1 MSRLSTAYYLNP
13 DVVELA
19 KDLLGKVLCT
29 NIEGIYSSGIIC
41 ETEAYEGITDKASHA
56 YGGRRTQRTETLY
69 SKGGISY
76 VYLCYGIHHLF
87 NVVSNVQN
95 IPHAVLIR
103 GIVPLD
109 GKEHILVRRK
119 SKKFQKNS
127 CIGPGKVSQALG
139 ITTQQN
145 GLSLQDDKIWL
156 EDRNIIPSTNKIISS
171 KRIGIDYA
179 QEDAD
184 LLYRFECFDFQ
195 AKKNN
200 FQITDN

>member
-1 MSRLSTAYYLNP
+1 MKKLPTEYFLNN
-13 DVVELA
+13 DVVALA
-19 KDLLGKVLCT
+19 RDLLGKVLCT
-29 NIEGIYSSGIIC
+29 QIKGKFTTGIIC

-87 NVVSNVQN
+87 NVVSNEEN

-103 GIVPLD
+103 GIVPLE
-109 GKEHILVRRK
+109 GKEHILARRK
-119 SKKFQKNS
+119 LKKFQKNS

-139 ITTQQN
+139 ITTQHN
-145 GLSLQDDKIWL
+145 GLSLQEDNIWL
-156 EDRNIIPSTNKIISS
+156 EDRNLIPSTNKIISS

-179 QEDAD
+179 EEDAE
-184 LLYRFECFDFQ
+184 LLYRYECFDFQ
-195 AKKNN
+195 A
-200 FQITDN
+200 